1 MLSFYNHLRG
11 RCNVYRAV
19 LLFSRFVFHYH
30 VVDSYLCLRLI
41 TVITPTAIWIFLLSL
56 CVIVCSQCSLPPSI
70 LSDTTSVVSCS
81 HYHLVYQRHLRVI
94 SNCCQRSSMSISLLD
109 QVVMVITPTSLFNV
123 MVYIF
128 RLLRSLPVHSSSS
141 RISALS
147 LK

>member
-19 LLFSRFVFHYH
+19 LLFSRFIFHYH
-30 VVDSYLCLRLI
+30 VAWQLSLSATYYRYHSNCY
-41 TVITPTAIWIFLLSL
+41 WKFLLSL
-56 CVIVCSQCSLPPSI
+56 CLIVCYRFSLPPPI

-81 HYHLVYQRHLRVI
+81 HYHLVYQRHFHVI
-94 SNCCQRSSMSISLLD
+94 SNCCQWFSVSISLLV